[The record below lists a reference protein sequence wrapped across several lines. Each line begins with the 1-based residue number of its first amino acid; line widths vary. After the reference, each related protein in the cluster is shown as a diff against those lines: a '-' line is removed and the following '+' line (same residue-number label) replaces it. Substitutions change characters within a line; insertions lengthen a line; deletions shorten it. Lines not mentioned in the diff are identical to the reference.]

1 MKLREKINK
10 AYGILTNEGVNAFF
24 RAFKRYINP
33 RLDPYKP
40 DETRIVFDA
49 LEADKFNGLMID
61 VGAHFGDSIFPFA
74 QSGWRVFAFE
84 PDSKN
89 REILNKAFDG
99 FSNVVIDNRAVS
111 NQIQEKAILFR
122 SEVSS
127 GISGLSSFHPS
138 HKPGE
143 DVNVITLEYFFGEK
157 GIEGQTIDFLKIDTE
172 GFDLLILQGIPWS
185 KISPRLI
192 LCEFEDSKTIP
203 LGYTFHD
210 LANYLVNQGYKLIV
224 SEWHPIKRYGGPHDW
239 RRFASYPCK
248 LEDQKAWGNILA
260 TKEDNLYFSLIRLCN
275 EELG

>member
-10 AYGILTNEGVNAFF
+10 AYRILTNEGVNAFF
-24 RAFKRYINP
+24 KAFKRYINP
-33 RLDPYKP
+33 RLDPYRP

-49 LEADKFNGLMID
+49 LKADKFNGLMID
-61 VGAHFGDSIFPFA
+61 VGAHFGDSFSPFA

-99 FSNVVIDNRAVS
+99 FSNVVIDSRAVS
-111 NQIQEKAILFR
+111 NEIQEKAILFR
-122 SEVSS
+122 SEEST

-143 DVNVITLEYFFGEK
+143 EVNVITLEYFFGEK

-239 RRFASYPCK
+239 RRFVSYPCK
-248 LEDQKAWGNILA
+248 LEDPKAWGNILA
-260 TKEDNLYFSLIRLCN
+260 TKEDNLYVSLIQLCN
-275 EELG
+275 EKL

>member
-224 SEWHPIKRYGGPHDW
+224 SEWHPIKKYGGPHDW

-248 LEDQKAWGNILA
+248 LEDPNAWGNILA